1 MIKVIIADDE
11 QLFREG
17 LVADVNWDRI
27 GMNVVG
33 LASDGREALELVR
46 IQKPDIVVTDI
57 RMPYIDG
64 LEFIA
69 EAKEIKPDIHFIIIS
84 GHDEFE
90 YARKAVR
97 LGVSEFLLKPLD
109 DYELENA
116 LLKRKE
122 LIDKNRKTSIEKTL
136 RDIMLRL
143 ENRADFNS
151 SDNFRII
158 VIQMDDYNTTTGKA
172 DDFYKCLE
180 KHTVSAENI
189 FVLER
194 RNGELIITVSAPNEA
209 LLAKNTRNLIKSLRS
224 DDFCSKYSITIGI
237 GDPVEGIENLNT
249 SRLAAENA
257 VSRKF
262 LKGKNKTF
270 YHEEHEDEKLEEN
283 PESNAF
289 DYSIILSALKTGT
302 VDELNSSIE
311 SLIKNTARMGKDSF
325 AYGLMI
331 TGNIF
336 SESLKIVDLAGG
348 SSAELF
354 ENAMEVYRQ
363 ITSCPTMEEMFNE
376 LKKNLSMIMSYLSMR
391 RGGSQQLLLDK
402 VIAYMKQNL
411 SDSAL
416 SLQGTADKFNISS
429 GHLCNIFNNYGDE
442 TFKEMLT
449 RFRIQKARD
458 LIAAS
463 DFMIYEI
470 CYEVG
475 YNNPAYFNSV
485 FKKQTGLSPGA
496 YKKKIT
502 GGNLK

>member
-1 MIKVIIADDE
+1 MIKVVIADDE

-27 GMNVVG
+27 GMSVAG
-33 LASDGREALELVR
+33 LASDGREALEMVR
-46 IQKPDIVVTDI
+46 MHKPDIVVTDI

-64 LEFIA
+64 LEFIS

-122 LIDKNRKTSIEKTL
+122 LIDKNRKTSIENTL
-136 RDIMLRL
+136 RDILLRL
-143 ENRADFNS
+143 EKRADFNS

-158 VIQMDDYNTTTGKA
+158 VIQMDDYNTSTGNA
-172 DDFYKCLE
+172 EDFYKCLE
-180 KHTVSAENI
+180 RHTASAENI

-194 RNGELIITVSAPNEA
+194 RNGELIITVSAPNGS
-209 LLAKNTRNLIKSLRS
+209 LLAKNTRNLIKTLRG

-249 SRLAAENA
+249 SRITAENA

-262 LKGKNKTF
+262 LKGKNMTF
-270 YHEEHEDEKLEEN
+270 FHEDHEDEKLEEN
-283 PESNAF
+283 TESNAF
-289 DYSIILSALKTGT
+289 DYSIILSALKTGNAE
-302 VDELNSSIE
+302 ELGSCIE

-363 ITSCPTMEEMFNE
+363 ITSRPTMEEMFNE

-402 VIAYMKQNL
+402 VIAHMKQNL
-411 SDSAL
+411 SDSSL

-429 GHLCNIFNNYGDE
+429 GHLCNIFSNYGDE

-449 RFRIQKARD
+449 RFRIQKAQD